1 LWRCLSTKKEYLAI
15 SRIWRYDRARAV
27 ALVKRSLAQSLAV
40 YALFVSRKEIDE
52 KVSRLPV
59 LDGYEWVVAENPT
72 AEAAIL
78 KLSPS
83 SE

>member
-1 LWRCLSTKKEYLAI
+1 VAPPLDEKRYLAI
-15 SRIWRYDRARAV
+15 SRIWRYDRVRAV
-27 ALVKRSLAQSLAV
+27 ALVKQSLAQSLAV
-40 YALFVSRKEIDE
+40 YALFVSRKEMDE